1 MMAKPDYIYAVARI
15 RAKELLC
22 FGSPAL
28 EQLMACKTY
37 EECLRMLNEKGWG
50 NGSANQT
57 PESLLEEE
65 RSKTWAQLRELVED
79 MSVFDVFLYA
89 NDYHNLKAAIKENYA
104 PSHGAD
110 IYNPNGTIDPAV
122 FRRAAEKHDFSALPA
137 EMGAAAEEAM
147 SALRETGD
155 GQLCDVIIDKAAL
168 EAILKAGKTSDDPLL
183 EFYAEHTVATA
194 DIKTAVRCQK
204 TGKSLDFIQRA
215 LAECD
220 TLDVSLLAQTAV
232 ESFEA
237 ITAYL
242 TRTDYAGAA
251 DALVQSASAFER
263 WCDNRLIEKIRPQK
277 YETSTI
283 GPLAAW
289 LLAREN
295 EIKTVRILLSGKRN
309 GLSDDAIRERLR
321 EMYV

>member
-1 MMAKPDYIYAVARI
+1 MAKPDYIYAVARI

-22 FGSPAL
+22 FGSPAM

-50 NGSANQT
+50 NGSAGQT
-57 PESLLEEE
+57 PESLLDGE
-65 RSKTWAQLRELVED
+65 RNKTWEQLRELVED
-79 MSVFDVFLYA
+79 MSGFDVFLYA

-110 IYNPNGTIDPAV
+110 IYSSNGTIDPAV
-122 FRRAAEKHDFSALPA
+122 FRQAADEHDFSVLPA
-137 EMGAAAEEAM
+137 GMRDAAEEAM
-147 SALRETGD
+147 SVLRETGD
-155 GQLCDVIIDKAAL
+155 GQLCDIIIDKAAL
-168 EAILKAGKTSDDPLL
+168 NAILQAGKASGDPLL
-183 EFYAEHTVATA
+183 AFYAEHTVATA
-194 DIKTAVRCQK
+194 NIKTAVRCQK
-204 TGKSLDFIQRA
+204 TGKSLAFIQRA

-220 TLDVSLLAQTAV
+220 TLDVSLLAQTAA

-237 ITAYL
+237 MIEYL
-242 TRTDYAGAA
+242 GRTCYSGAA
-251 DALVQSASAFER
+251 EALTQSASAFER

>member
-1 MMAKPDYIYAVARI
+1 MAKPDYIYAVARI

-22 FGSPAL
+22 FGSPAM

-50 NGSANQT
+50 NGSAGQT
-57 PESLLEEE
+57 PESLLDGE
-65 RSKTWAQLRELVED
+65 RNKTWEQLRELVED

-110 IYNPNGTIDPAV
+110 IYSSNGTIDPAV
-122 FRRAAEKHDFSALPA
+122 FRQAADEHDFSVLPA
-137 EMGAAAEEAM
+137 GMRDAAEEAM
-147 SALRETGD
+147 SVLRETGD
-155 GQLCDVIIDKAAL
+155 GQLCDIIIDKAAL
-168 EAILKAGKTSDDPLL
+168 NAILQAGKASGDPLL
-183 EFYAEHTVATA
+183 AFYAEHTVATA
-194 DIKTAVRCQK
+194 NIKTAVRCQK

-215 LAECD
+215 LAKCD

-237 ITAYL
+237 MIEYL
-242 TRTDYAGAA
+242 GRTCYSGAA
-251 DALVQSASAFER
+251 EALTQSASAFER

-309 GLSDDAIRERLR
+309 GLSDDAIRERFR

>member
-1 MMAKPDYIYAVARI
+1 MAKPDYIYAVARI

-22 FGSPAL
+22 FGSPAM

-50 NGSANQT
+50 NGSAGQT
-57 PESLLEEE
+57 PESLLDGE
-65 RSKTWAQLRELVED
+65 RNKTWEQLRELVED

-110 IYNPNGTIDPAV
+110 IYSSNGTIDPAV
-122 FRRAAEKHDFSALPA
+122 FRQAADEHDFSVLPA
-137 EMGAAAEEAM
+137 GMRDAAEEAM
-147 SALRETGD
+147 SVLRETGD
-155 GQLCDVIIDKAAL
+155 GQLCDIIIDKAAL
-168 EAILKAGKTSDDPLL
+168 NAILQAGKASGDPLL
-183 EFYAEHTVATA
+183 AFYAEHTVATA
-194 DIKTAVRCQK
+194 NIKTAVRCQK
-204 TGKSLDFIQRA
+204 TGKSLAFIQRA

-220 TLDVSLLAQTAV
+220 TLDVSLLAQTAA

-237 ITAYL
+237 MIEYL
-242 TRTDYAGAA
+242 GRTCYSGAA
-251 DALVQSASAFER
+251 EALTQSASAFER

>member
-1 MMAKPDYIYAVARI
+1 MAKPDYIYAVARI

-22 FGSPAL
+22 FGSPAM

-50 NGSANQT
+50 NGSAGQT
-57 PESLLEEE
+57 PESLLDGE
-65 RSKTWAQLRELVED
+65 RNKTWEQLRELVED

-110 IYNPNGTIDPAV
+110 IYSSNGTIDPAV
-122 FRRAAEKHDFSALPA
+122 FRQAADEHDFSVLPA
-137 EMGAAAEEAM
+137 GMRDAAEEAM
-147 SALRETGD
+147 SVLRETGD
-155 GQLCDVIIDKAAL
+155 GQLCDIIIDKAAL
-168 EAILKAGKTSDDPLL
+168 NAILQAGKASGDPLL
-183 EFYAEHTVATA
+183 AFYAEHTVATA
-194 DIKTAVRCQK
+194 NIKTAVRCQK
-204 TGKSLDFIQRA
+204 TGKSLDFILRA

-237 ITAYL
+237 MIEYL
-242 TRTDYAGAA
+242 GRTCYSGAA
-251 DALVQSASAFER
+251 EALTQSASAFER

>member
-1 MMAKPDYIYAVARI
+1 MAKPDYIYAVARI

-22 FGSPAL
+22 FGSPAM

-50 NGSANQT
+50 NGSAGQT
-57 PESLLEEE
+57 PESLLDGE
-65 RSKTWAQLRELVED
+65 RNKTWEQLRELVED

-110 IYNPNGTIDPAV
+110 IYSSNGTIDPAV
-122 FRRAAEKHDFSALPA
+122 FRQAADEHDFSVLPA
-137 EMGAAAEEAM
+137 GMRDAAEEAM
-147 SALRETGD
+147 SVLRETGD
-155 GQLCDVIIDKAAL
+155 GQLCDIIIDKAAL
-168 EAILKAGKTSDDPLL
+168 NAILQAGKASGDPLL
-183 EFYAEHTVATA
+183 AFYAEHTVATA
-194 DIKTAVRCQK
+194 NIKTAVRCQK

-237 ITAYL
+237 MIEYLGRTCYSGTAEAL
-242 TRTDYAGAA
+242 T
-251 DALVQSASAFER
+251 QSASAFER

>member
-1 MMAKPDYIYAVARI
+1 MAKPDYIYAVARI

-22 FGSPAL
+22 FGSPAM

-50 NGSANQT
+50 DGSAGQT
-57 PESLLEEE
+57 PESLLDGE
-65 RSKTWAQLRELVED
+65 RNKTWEQLRELVED

-110 IYNPNGTIDPAV
+110 IYSSNGTIDPAV
-122 FRRAAEKHDFSALPA
+122 FRQAADEHDFSVLPA
-137 EMGAAAEEAM
+137 GMRDAAEEAM
-147 SALRETGD
+147 SVLRETGD
-155 GQLCDVIIDKAAL
+155 GQLCDIIIDKAAL
-168 EAILKAGKTSDDPLL
+168 NAILQAGKASGDPLL
-183 EFYAEHTVATA
+183 AFYAEHTVATA
-194 DIKTAVRCQK
+194 NIKTAVRCQK
-204 TGKSLDFIQRA
+204 TGKSLDFIRRA
-215 LAECD
+215 LAKCD

-237 ITAYL
+237 MIEYL
-242 TRTDYAGAA
+242 GRTCYSGAA
-251 DALVQSASAFER
+251 EALTQSASAFER